1 MQKRSIDTIIVFI
14 LIVLFVIILLV
25 GFIIT
30 ILFLY
35 QRRQGRFQKELELT
49 KSNYEKETF
58 KAQLEMQ
65 EETFQY
71 ISQEIHDNVGQFL
84 SLAKLHLNTLN
95 IDQRESAIEKVNNS
109 ADLLTRALDDLR
121 DLSKSLSS
129 ELIKTGGF
137 TKAIEQQ
144 VGQLQKIGRFHVS
157 LDIQGEYNYL
167 SEQKEIILFRI
178 LQEAFNNIIRHSGA
192 SEILVLLCNM
202 DNNVKM
208 RIQDNGRGFDDS
220 FLRKS
225 KLKVIG
231 GINIMHK
238 RAKLINADFE
248 IESKPGYGTKITV
261 TAPI

>member
-1 MQKRSIDTIIVFI
+1 MEIAIF
-14 LIVLFVIILLV
+14 LIVSSFVILLLV
-25 GFIIT
+25 GFIIG

-35 QRRQGRFQKELELT
+35 QRRQNRFQKELDLT

-95 IDQRESAIEKVNNS
+95 LDQRDSAIEKLNYS

-129 ELIKTGGF
+129 DLIRTGGF
-137 TKAIEQQ
+137 AKAIEQQ
-144 VGQLQKIGRFHVS
+144 VGQLQKIGRFHVL
-157 LDIQGEYNYL
+157 LDIRGEYHYL

-178 LQEAFNNIIRHSGA
+178 LQEALNNIIRHSGA
-192 SEILVLLCNM
+192 SEILVFISSI
-202 DNNVKM
+202 NNSVNM

-220 FLRKS
+220 FLRKP
-225 KLKVIG
+225 KINIIG
-231 GINIMHK
+231 GINIMQK

-248 IESKPGYGTKITV
+248 IESQPGHGTKITV
-261 TAPI
+261 TTPISG